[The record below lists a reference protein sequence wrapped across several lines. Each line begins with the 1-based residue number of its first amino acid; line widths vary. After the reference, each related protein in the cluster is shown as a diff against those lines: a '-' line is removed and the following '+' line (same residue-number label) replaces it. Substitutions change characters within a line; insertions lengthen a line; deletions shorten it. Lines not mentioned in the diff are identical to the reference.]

1 MAVQVTLC
9 KSSTV
14 QYMSIIHCALDLI
27 KENNH
32 KKKNCS
38 HERTLYYFKLNYI
51 TFRWIGGM
59 NLLDYNQ

>member
-1 MAVQVTLC
+1 MAVQVTLS

-32 KKKNCS
+32 KKN
-38 HERTLYYFKLNYI
+38 ERTLYYFKLNYI
-51 TFRWIGGM
+51 TFWQIGGK
-59 NLLDYNQ
+59 LE

>member
-1 MAVQVTLC
+1 MAVQVTLS

-32 KKKNCS
+32 KKKQQQTN
-38 HERTLYYFKLNYI
+38 TKNPNVKI
-51 TFRWIGGM
+51 FRCH
-59 NLLDYNQ
+59 D